1 MSKISVLINLAWFL
15 IFFQNILQR
24 VVGFSINFKMYV
36 LVTTQEIEFLGMILN
51 SEKFLRL

>member
-24 VVGFSINFKMYV
+24 VVGFSINSKIYV

>member
-1 MSKISVLINLAWFL
+1 MSKISVLINLTWFL

-24 VVGFSINFKMYV
+24 VVGFSINSKIYV